1 MRRYIILLLFSS
13 LFILTG
19 CNDFTNAEKVKAP
32 KNKLIPIKGIYRV
45 ENSDYIKDDLMGR
58 SFVFKEDEF
67 WDGVDRFNNITYKIK
82 LVDMSEYLLY
92 GYKIQNNI
100 NKGREVEVVSV
111 LSGGNF
117 LYDFIKVDSEN
128 IMVIYNNKLYRLKK
142 TNDESFNIS
151 SWKRSIPN
159 LKKYEQNFKDT
170 ALYFSIRHE
179 DEEKTVY
186 KTYYIGVSNGEIN
199 EIYCTNDIFLPRK
212 SGFWRISMD
221 DYKIKVENISKGQ
234 EKVESRKEKIEVM
247 HVNEMNKI
255 KIDYVGNDYMA
266 LEEKQGNV
274 DVLKIVPV
282 DNPMQNKG
290 VNISDL
296 LGQEYKSLFEDV
308 RKKILKDIRGT
319 VLRED
324 LKYENIGLMRK
335 NGGFWI
341 KGRVNYQTDYTTSYI
356 DFNTGFIP
364 PKKMVAYDNLCVQM
378 KDIKDRV
385 PQAIDAYTSPNK
397 DIAVIVLPKAVEF
410 YKLKNLRLVDKVGE
424 IKLHNQDKIIMVEWS
439 TGNYAN
445 LWRESFIKNNSVEII
460 KEGKQ

>member
-1 MRRYIILLLFSS
+1 
-13 LFILTG
+13 
-19 CNDFTNAEKVKAP
+19 
-32 KNKLIPIKGIYRV
+32 
-45 ENSDYIKDDLMGR
+45 
-58 SFVFKEDEF
+58 
-67 WDGVDRFNNITYKIK
+67 
-82 LVDMSEYLLY
+82 
-92 GYKIQNNI
+92 
-100 NKGREVEVVSV
+100 
-111 LSGGNF
+111 
-117 LYDFIKVDSEN
+117 
-128 IMVIYNNKLYRLKK
+128 
-142 TNDESFNIS
+142 
-151 SWKRSIPN
+151 
-159 LKKYEQNFKDT
+159 
-170 ALYFSIRHE
+170 
-179 DEEKTVY
+179 
-186 KTYYIGVSNGEIN
+186 
-199 EIYCTNDIFLPRK
+199 
-212 SGFWRISMD
+212 MD

-364 PKKMVAYDNLCVQM
+364 PKKNGC
-378 KDIKDRV
+378 I
-385 PQAIDAYTSPNK
+385 
-397 DIAVIVLPKAVEF
+397 
-410 YKLKNLRLVDKVGE
+410 
-424 IKLHNQDKIIMVEWS
+424 
-439 TGNYAN
+439 
-445 LWRESFIKNNSVEII
+445 
-460 KEGKQ
+460 